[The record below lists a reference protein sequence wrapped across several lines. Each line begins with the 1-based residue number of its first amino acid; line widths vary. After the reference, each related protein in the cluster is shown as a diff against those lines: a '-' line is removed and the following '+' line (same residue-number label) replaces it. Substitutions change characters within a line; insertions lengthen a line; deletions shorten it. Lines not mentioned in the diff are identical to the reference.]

1 MWALLQAIMQA
12 NSIFVVV
19 YSETEHKFHGRG
31 KLHCRLCIFG
41 VFSNFQTFFNYQVF
55 ECKPF
60 ANETWKKIEERHTC
74 SKRQKSRRGSHR
86 WGWWA
91 QGPPE
96 PSEACWMESST
107 GNVSFNWGFWFTT
120 KVSDHYQTL
129 SFLYFLLGDY
139 TILRPIFITFFMGF

>member
-1 MWALLQAIMQA
+1 MQA

-41 VFSNFQTFFNYQVF
+41 VFSNFHTFFNSQVF

-60 ANETWKKIEERHTC
+60 ANEIWKKIEERHTC
-74 SKRQKSRRGSHR
+74 SKRQKSQRGSHR

-107 GNVSFNWGFWFTT
+107 GNVSFEKLTEDLGSPQNRKYLITIRPFPSCIFFWET
-120 KVSDHYQTL
+120 TL
-129 SFLYFLLGDY
+129 S
-139 TILRPIFITFFMGF
+139 